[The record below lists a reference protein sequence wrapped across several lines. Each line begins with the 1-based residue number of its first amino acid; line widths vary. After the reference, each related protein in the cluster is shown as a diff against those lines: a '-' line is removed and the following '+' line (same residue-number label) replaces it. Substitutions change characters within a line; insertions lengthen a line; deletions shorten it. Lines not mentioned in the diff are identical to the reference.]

1 MTKMQITQPGSR
13 HPQCI
18 LAMSP
23 VRPRSHF
30 PRAIR
35 GCPALGNSTNV
46 QKVGPSAAS
55 RVQPHRGQHSG
66 RTTPPSSPPAD
77 KQYLQTLVRRCG
89 THLCLGPSSIPSTG
103 WGVFARGTPRS
114 ALSSSTIVG
123 LAGPRSATAAPVP

>member
-77 KQYLQTLVRRCG
+77 KQYLQTLVQDAAY
-89 THLCLGPSSIPSTG
+89 TSAWDLQASQ
-103 WGVFARGTPRS
+103 ARDGAS
-114 ALSSSTIVG
+114 LHA
-123 LAGPRSATAAPVP
+123 VPHDRHCRPQL